1 MRDYPYWG
9 GMTDTRELP
18 ACQIGAPIHEDAAWL
33 AEIRIPE
40 PYGYRS
46 GPSRMF
52 PTWREAFDW
61 GHDRLAEMRA
71 AP

>member
-1 MRDYPYWG
+1 MILYRQLPWAHVSYSRDPWN
-9 GMTDTRELP
+9 
-18 ACQIGAPIHEDAAWL
+18 EDAAWL